1 MTVAIAGSQS
11 LRATGFATR
20 VLSFENSP
28 NAVTVRADQGL
39 VLNDGFGSKD
49 RIEGFNAYIGSPQSD
64 YIQGHQGNEIFGS
77 ALYPPKGDDT
87 YVGGG
92 GYDIVLYAG
101 PARDY
106 VVQFDKASD
115 RALVRS
121 IIYSTVDRL
130 EGFSRIVFTDQTIDL
145 NVRGLGRDDYYGTEA
160 SEQIDR
166 RLVLPADRQYNWTH
180 LFSGA
185 GDDLIFWRS
194 GNVLG
199 GPGDDTITF
208 LDNPNSAIAAYFDSP
223 SAVYVNLKEGYA
235 LDGWGGRDRLVNV
248 AQVSLSNFADRFVGS
263 DGDDTVYDSGGGDT
277 LIGGAGVDTLSFW
290 AENRGPYSVIFDSTS
305 KAYVLRWG
313 PTVSETITLLE
324 FESIRINRADSAL
337 NKTMSLSEA
346 SREAIAGQSLRLLTE
361 PNAASATIAGSA
373 GSDRIEFVAGY
384 TVLAGPGYDAIRG
397 LGSGEKTMSFIN
409 ANGPVKVRVGWSS
422 VENDG
427 FGFRDR
433 IEGINAFTGGPY
445 NDFFEGDPG
454 VQSFGSKTLPPQG
467 NDTYE
472 GGGGIDVV
480 RYAEPMSSFVV
491 DQQGNGNATVRYL
504 KNNTVD
510 TLKAIALIEFA
521 DQTLRLFSPERRH
534 EEIWFSD
541 EADTID
547 QSKDVPPEQYRHWF
561 HVHGGAGDDI
571 ISWASGQVLGG
582 PGNDTIV
589 FLERSTDARVA
600 YWDNPSG
607 VFIDLSKGYAIDGW
621 GDRDSFAN
629 VGAVSLSPFADTV
642 IGSAADEFFDDSWG
656 GDILDGA
663 GGIDTLNFWMPGKEN
678 FSVGYDPSLTRFTLQ
693 WSATDG
699 RSSSIELTNF
709 EYLSLNSPQRNER
722 KSLLDFVDWQA
733 QAPAALIEGGAAR
746 WNRDKPM
753 GTGVEVSYGF
763 LQKTP
768 SEGNGGGGTGFFLL
782 GASQQDAIRAA
793 FKDAAA
799 QADIRLVEADPLL
812 AQIRIGV
819 NQQRNTKGYSFSPD
833 PAQGPLA
840 GDIWLDLETVENL
853 KPGSEGLWVVLHELG
868 HALGL
873 QHPALQGSAQNK
885 PVISAERNDMSFSV
899 MSELLP
905 WSGMYPKSFSI
916 DDVLALQTIY
926 GPPPP
931 DFSNHVYKV
940 GTPAAAG
947 ILTLVDSGGYDV
959 IDASASSVGVSI
971 SLSPGSRSSVGRT
984 AEDYAAFGNLAIAY
998 GTVIEAVIG
1007 SAYDDFLTGSA
1018 LNDCFF
1024 PGEGNDWID
1033 GLAGLDCAVFDQP
1046 RAAYDLMISPFSGR
1060 LLVTSRDG
1068 VSGSNS
1074 LQGVERLQFAD
1085 LALAFDLEGAAGSV
1099 AKLIATVLG
1108 APSLK
1113 DASLVGRYL
1122 KLSDQGMTPAQVA
1135 SAMFESAEFA
1145 VQWGL
1150 RSDPSVA
1157 RALFQNVFGHAA
1169 SAADLAVLMPL
1180 IKQYGQSD
1188 LAVIGS
1194 GLALLTDQVDLV
1206 GYASFGLPYGV

>member
-1 MTVAIAGSQS
+1 
-11 LRATGFATR
+11 
-20 VLSFENSP
+20 
-28 NAVTVRADQGL
+28 
-39 VLNDGFGSKD
+39 
-49 RIEGFNAYIGSPQSD
+49 
-64 YIQGHQGNEIFGS
+64 
-77 ALYPPKGDDT
+77 
-87 YVGGG
+87 
-92 GYDIVLYAG
+92 
-101 PARDY
+101 
-106 VVQFDKASD
+106 
-115 RALVRS
+115 
-121 IIYSTVDRL
+121 
-130 EGFSRIVFTDQTIDL
+130 
-145 NVRGLGRDDYYGTEA
+145 
-160 SEQIDR
+160 
-166 RLVLPADRQYNWTH
+166 
-180 LFSGA
+180 
-185 GDDLIFWRS
+185 S

-541 EADTID
+541 EADTI
-547 QSKDVPPEQYRHWF
+547 
-561 HVHGGAGDDI
+561 
-571 ISWASGQVLGG
+571 
-582 PGNDTIV
+582 V

-733 QAPAALIEGGAAR
+733 QAPAALIEGGA
-746 WNRDKPM
+746 
-753 GTGVEVSYGF
+753 
-763 LQKTP
+763 
-768 SEGNGGGGTGFFLL
+768 
-782 GASQQDAIRAA
+782 
-793 FKDAAA
+793 
-799 QADIRLVEADPLL
+799 
-812 AQIRIGV
+812 
-819 NQQRNTKGYSFSPD
+819 
-833 PAQGPLA
+833 
-840 GDIWLDLETVENL
+840 
-853 KPGSEGLWVVLHELG
+853 
-868 HALGL
+868 
-873 QHPALQGSAQNK
+873 
-885 PVISAERNDMSFSV
+885 
-899 MSELLP
+899 
-905 WSGMYPKSFSI
+905 
-916 DDVLALQTIY
+916 
-926 GPPPP
+926 
-931 DFSNHVYKV
+931 
-940 GTPAAAG
+940 
-947 ILTLVDSGGYDV
+947 
-959 IDASASSVGVSI
+959 
-971 SLSPGSRSSVGRT
+971 
-984 AEDYAAFGNLAIAY
+984 
-998 GTVIEAVIG
+998 
-1007 SAYDDFLTGSA
+1007 
-1018 LNDCFF
+1018 
-1024 PGEGNDWID
+1024 
-1033 GLAGLDCAVFDQP
+1033 
-1046 RAAYDLMISPFSGR
+1046 
-1060 LLVTSRDG
+1060 
-1068 VSGSNS
+1068 
-1074 LQGVERLQFAD
+1074 
-1085 LALAFDLEGAAGSV
+1085 
-1099 AKLIATVLG
+1099 
-1108 APSLK
+1108 
-1113 DASLVGRYL
+1113 
-1122 KLSDQGMTPAQVA
+1122 
-1135 SAMFESAEFA
+1135 
-1145 VQWGL
+1145 
-1150 RSDPSVA
+1150 
-1157 RALFQNVFGHAA
+1157 
-1169 SAADLAVLMPL
+1169 
-1180 IKQYGQSD
+1180 
-1188 LAVIGS
+1188 
-1194 GLALLTDQVDLV
+1194 
-1206 GYASFGLPYGV
+1206 